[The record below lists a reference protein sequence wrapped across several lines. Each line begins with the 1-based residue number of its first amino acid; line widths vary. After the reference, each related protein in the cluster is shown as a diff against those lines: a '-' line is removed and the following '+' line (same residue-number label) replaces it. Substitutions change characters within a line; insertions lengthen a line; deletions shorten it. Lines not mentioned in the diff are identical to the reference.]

1 MKTGANRRS
10 SDFGTQVQKLSLI
23 ILHLLAVKHFEKK
36 QNKNSQEDH
45 LMNAAK
51 SMGGR
56 GRDVKLGK
64 GRNEGVKATVSGL
77 GESAREAMKKMTP

>member
-1 MKTGANRRS
+1 METGANRRS
-10 SDFGTQVQKLSLI
+10 SDFGTQVQKHSVM

-36 QNKNSQEDH
+36 KISQEDH
-45 LMNAAK
+45 LMKAAK

-56 GRDVKLGK
+56 GRDVNLGK
-64 GRNEGVKATVSGL
+64 GRKEGVKATVSGL

>member
-10 SDFGTQVQKLSLI
+10 SDFGTRVHKQSVM
-23 ILHLLAVKHFEKK
+23 ILHLLAVKHFEK
-36 QNKNSQEDH
+36 NKNSQEDH
-45 LMNAAK
+45 LMKAAK

-77 GESAREAMKKMTP
+77 GESAREAMKKRP

>member
-1 MKTGANRRS
+1 MK
-10 SDFGTQVQKLSLI
+10 
-23 ILHLLAVKHFEKK
+23 
-36 QNKNSQEDH
+36 
-45 LMNAAK
+45 AAK

-56 GRDVKLGK
+56 GRDVNLGK